1 MFTQAL
7 RYTYTDCEYE
17 YSPEEL
23 KRLHLARE
31 VQDRRVRQRSI
42 RRQRRAHD
50 RLLEGWLSEP
60 DEGVIPLTVPRML
73 KPLLWTVDGPS
84 QVSPKIIDFQKICP
98 HSVASAEFKID
109 NQLGRALLV
118 RFVPEG
124 AELDKS
130 ASLSTQ
136 VDGFSATA
144 LTVLYSKAELGDFQS
159 NVAIHLNGSLAGNC
173 VLCAKVVPLTLSL
186 HPTHLSLV
194 AKDTSLADPCQP
206 GLRGY
211 VRLTNALNA
220 PAAFRWVPVFNEE
233 GGTSFQIR
241 PRNGVVEAYSQLDCQ
256 VDYYHAYG
264 ASRSG
269 NFDLYVCA
277 LQADR
282 DKLSGQHEEDLERA
296 WAAATVDNG
305 GKPPSPVERLV
316 CTAKLPT
323 PRVSTTS
330 TRLTLGAIPLGLAS
344 SWTFSLVNSGTAV
357 AFFRNENSASPGAAK
372 SGKTKMLLGRRNV
385 LCCRKATLS
394 TWPTAGLLAVN
405 GRSNIKVTCL
415 AEEIGEFEFL
425 FRVLIYGGRPISI
438 RMSGIVVMPKL
449 EIAPQILNFGGVF
462 VGSHSDLKMTLK
474 NTTSVTMR
482 VTFKLDKYGDF
493 SIRELEE
500 AHLSER
506 DTKTIT
512 LAPMQAKEIA
522 TTFKPSE
529 VGNKQVPPIYVV

>member
-1 MFTQAL
+1 MPTRMHEHKQVIKKSYFKFPVQAS
-7 RYTYTDCEYE
+7 
-17 YSPEEL
+17 SP
-23 KRLHLARE
+23 
-31 VQDRRVRQRSI
+31 
-42 RRQRRAHD
+42 
-50 RLLEGWLSEP
+50 
-60 DEGVIPLTVPRML
+60 T
-73 KPLLWTVDGPS
+73 
-84 QVSPKIIDFQKICP
+84 PKIIDFRKICP

-109 NQLGRALLV
+109 NQLGRAVLV

-241 PRNGVVEAYSQLDCQ
+241 PRNGRFGLKATLAGHSRGVVDAYSQLDCQ

-269 NFDLYVCA
+269 SFDLYVCA

-282 DKLSGQHEEDLERA
+282 DKLSGQHEEDLEGA
-296 WAAATVDNG
+296 WAAVSVDNG

-323 PRVSTTS
+323 PRVSTAS

-372 SGKTKMLLGRRNV
+372 LGKTKMLLGRRNV

-405 GRSNIKVTCL
+405 GRSNIKVC
-415 AEEIGEFEFL
+415 A
-425 FRVLIYGGRPISI
+425 LI
-438 RMSGIVVMPKL
+438 
-449 EIAPQILNFGGVF
+449 F
-462 VGSHSDLKMTLK
+462 V
-474 NTTSVTMR
+474 SVN
-482 VTFKLDKYGDF
+482 
-493 SIRELEE
+493 I
-500 AHLSER
+500 
-506 DTKTIT
+506 
-512 LAPMQAKEIA
+512 
-522 TTFKPSE
+522 
-529 VGNKQVPPIYVV
+529 